1 MLGVKPLFVFL
12 VMFACFK
19 ILAQAPDI
27 AWQKCLGGSGYD
39 NAFCIQKTPDGGFI
53 VAGYSGSLDGD
64 VTGFQGGAADY
75 WVVKLTATGIID
87 WQKCYGGSGWENARS
102 IIYTSDAGYIIAGF
116 SASSDGDLSLNH
128 GFDDC
133 WIIKINALGEIE
145 WQNSYGGTKSEWA
158 NSIQQTSDGGYIFAG
173 FSYSNDGDVSGH
185 HGTTEFE
192 DGWVVKLN
200 AEGSLLWQKS
210 FGGTDDDIITSIQQI
225 SDGGYLVAGTTY
237 AGFGANWDY
246 WIFKLNSS
254 GEIQWEKELGGS
266 DTDMSINNIETSDGS
281 FVISAGFTDSN
292 DGDVSGNHAEGHSDY
307 WLIKLDSLG
316 MLLWQKCYG
325 GTKDDAAKSIIQ
337 TFDKGFIIAG
347 VSVSNDGDVT
357 GHHGGI
363 SSGDYWVVK
372 IDTIGNIQW
381 QNSLGGN
388 AFDVAYSIIESL
400 DSGFVIAGSSNSTDG
415 DVTGLHGGGIP
426 IDFWIVKLDKP
437 CNHVPYYADVDAD
450 GFGDITIMIY
460 SCFDTAGYVLNKTD
474 CNDSVAEIHPF
485 ALDICNNLDDNCNG
499 LTDEDAVFLTWYF
512 DADADGYGNVLI
524 DTFTCFEL
532 TGYVF
537 DATDCNDT
545 NILINPGAPEI
556 CNLLDDNCNL
566 IVDEDLVFTTYYID
580 QDGDDFGDVNTDSIW
595 CSTIIGYVPNNTD
608 CNDLDSTIYPGAEE
622 ILNGL
627 DDDCD
632 QIIDE
637 FLLVNNII
645 LNEVKIYP
653 NPAENVLHIEYTS
666 AEEITV
672 QVLNSTGQ
680 IIYTTALFS
689 INTEIN
695 LLQYS
700 SGVYLLKFIS
710 ADGEAGISFIKD

>member
-12 VMFACFK
+12 VMFASCE
-19 ILAQAPDI
+19 ILAQAPEI
-27 AWQKCLGGSGYD
+27 IWQKCLGGSVYD
-39 NAFCIQKTPDGGFI
+39 NAYCIQKTPDGGFI

-64 VTGFQGGAADY
+64 VTGFHGGAADY
-75 WVVKLTATGIID
+75 WVVKLNSAGIID
-87 WQKCYGGSGWENARS
+87 WQKCYGGSGWEEAFS
-102 IIYTSDAGYIIAGF
+102 ISATSDGGFIIAGHTG
-116 SASSDGDLSLNH
+116 SLDGDITFSH
-128 GFDDC
+128 GFTDC
-133 WIIKINALGEIE
+133 WIIKIDSDGTIE
-145 WQNSYGGTKSEWA
+145 WQKSYGGTSTEYA
-158 NSIQQTSDGGYIFAG
+158 NSIIQTEDGGYIFAG
-173 FSYSNDGDVSGH
+173 FTYSNDGEVSGNHGTGTTDWWVVKLDDVGNIIWQMCFGAGEDDVANSVQQTADGGFIVAGDRQNGDDWDYYIVKLNSEGETEWEKIFGGTQTDAAQAILETAEGSFVVGAGFTGSNDGDVTGH
-185 HGTTEFE
+185 HG
-192 DGWVVKLN
+192 V
-200 AEGSLLWQKS
+200 
-210 FGGTDDDIITSIQQI
+210 
-225 SDGGYLVAGTTY
+225 
-237 AGFGANWDY
+237 GF
-246 WIFKLNSS
+246 
-254 GEIQWEKELGGS
+254 
-266 DTDMSINNIETSDGS
+266 
-281 FVISAGFTDSN
+281 
-292 DGDVSGNHAEGHSDY
+292 SDY

-316 MLLWQKCYG
+316 NLLWQKCLG
-325 GTKDDAAKSIIQ
+325 GTKDDIAASIIQ
-337 TFDKGFIIAG
+337 TFDEGFIIAG
-347 VSVSNDGDVT
+347 VSASDDGDIT

-363 SSGDYWVVK
+363 SYGDYWIVK
-372 IDTIGNIQW
+372 LDTIGNILW
-381 QNSLGGN
+381 QKSLGGN
-388 AFDVAYSIIESL
+388 SGDGAYSIIESL
-400 DSGFVIAGSSNSTDG
+400 DSGIVIAGYSRSTDG
-415 DVTGLHGGGIP
+415 DVTDHHGIT
-426 IDFWIVKLDKP
+426 INHDYWVVKLDKP

-512 DADADGYGNVLI
+512 DADGDGYGNVLI

-566 IVDEDLVFTTYYID
+566 IIDEDLIFTTYYID

-653 NPAENVLHIEYTS
+653 NPAENVLHVEYTGT
-666 AEEITV
+666 EIIII
-672 QVLNSTGQ
+672 QVINTTGQ
-680 IIYTTALFS
+680 IIYTTALIS
-689 INTEIN
+689 IITDIN

-700 SGVYLLKFIS
+700 SGIYLLKFITLQ
-710 ADGEAGISFIKD
+710 GESGISFIKE